1 MAVAVVSRTGVP
13 LMPTS
18 PYRARKLLASGKAE
32 KYGYDPFTIR
42 LTERETGDTQPVEL
56 CMDTGYIHIG
66 VSVKS
71 EKHEYLALQIDTL
84 TDEKKKHE
92 KCREKRRN
100 RRSRKRYRKP
110 RFDNR
115 KRDKGWLAPSLEH
128 KKEIHVRAAERI
140 CRVVPVTDITMEMGN
155 FDTQVLKA
163 REKGRPLPQGTD
175 YQQGERYGTATL
187 REAVFSRDNYT
198 CLCCGRTMKDG
209 AYFHVHHIR
218 YRSQG
223 GTDRMA
229 NLATVCE
236 KCHTPANHQPGGKLY
251 NWKPEIK
258 SFKGATFM
266 TAVRWQMYR
275 EIKEKIPDI
284 SVHLTY
290 GAATKERRRALDI
303 EKSHVNDAFV
313 MGRFHPGHRARP
325 ELYIKK
331 RRNNRV
337 LESFYD
343 ARYIDSRDGKR
354 KSGKELFNGRISRN
368 HKKDSENLHKY
379 RLRKVSKTANAGYNN
394 YTKYARD
401 VDDYYQGDPWC
412 AMFISWCMMKTYGR
426 NTAKKLLKDW
436 PYVACRYLPYY
447 LPSYNTP
454 KKGDIVLFYNGSDYE
469 HTGLVTKVQGAR
481 FWTIEGNTKKITEV
495 IPEGY
500 CVCEKSYYIKTLPKV
515 KFCRPQYQIAV

>member
-163 REKGRPLPQGTD
+163 REEGRPLPQGTD
-175 YQQGERYGTATL
+175 YQQGGAVWYGNFKGSCLFQGQLYVPVL
-187 REAVFSRDNYT
+187 RENDERWSILPCPSYPVPEP
-198 CLCCGRTMKDG
+198 GR
-209 AYFHVHHIR
+209 
-218 YRSQG
+218 
-223 GTDRMA
+223 
-229 NLATVCE
+229 
-236 KCHTPANHQPGGKLY
+236 
-251 NWKPEIK
+251 
-258 SFKGATFM
+258 
-266 TAVRWQMYR
+266 
-275 EIKEKIPDI
+275 
-284 SVHLTY
+284 
-290 GAATKERRRALDI
+290 
-303 EKSHVNDAFV
+303 
-313 MGRFHPGHRARP
+313 
-325 ELYIKK
+325 
-331 RRNNRV
+331 NRQ
-337 LESFYD
+337 
-343 ARYIDSRDGKR
+343 DGKP
-354 KSGKELFNGRISRN
+354 GN
-368 HKKDSENLHKY
+368 
-379 RLRKVSKTANAGYNN
+379 
-394 YTKYARD
+394 
-401 VDDYYQGDPWC
+401 
-412 AMFISWCMMKTYGR
+412 CM
-426 NTAKKLLKDW
+426 
-436 PYVACRYLPYY
+436 
-447 LPSYNTP
+447 
-454 KKGDIVLFYNGSDYE
+454 
-469 HTGLVTKVQGAR
+469 
-481 FWTIEGNTKKITEV
+481 
-495 IPEGY
+495 
-500 CVCEKSYYIKTLPKV
+500 
-515 KFCRPQYQIAV
+515 

>member
-163 REKGRPLPQGTD
+163 REEGRPLPQGTD

-303 EKSHVNDAFV
+303 EKPHVNDAFV

-343 ARYIDSRDGKR
+343 ARYIDSRYVREKTSEQKR
-354 KSGKELFNGRISRN
+354 VTEAPIEVGGVVIKDLPPEKLEDVNIPET
-368 HKKDSENLHKY
+368 KDSFGNSRETDPLKESPNEGMEPEIQENASLQDS
-379 RLRKVSKTANAGYNN
+379 LNDELAETGNSNDEEESELMG
-394 YTKYARD
+394 
-401 VDDYYQGDPWC
+401 
-412 AMFISWCMMKTYGR
+412 
-426 NTAKKLLKDW
+426 
-436 PYVACRYLPYY
+436 
-447 LPSYNTP
+447 
-454 KKGDIVLFYNGSDYE
+454 LFKNM
-469 HTGLVTKVQGAR
+469 
-481 FWTIEGNTKKITEV
+481 V
-495 IPEGY
+495 I
-500 CVCEKSYYIKTLPKV
+500 
-515 KFCRPQYQIAV
+515 

>member
-1 MAVAVVSRTGVP
+1 MLLKSRDPAACCLNIPEGRGSAVCVKLPDNIGEENNRLRCLRNRGASPAERAVDRDPVRDIRKDVWCGRRKPHPALPEKKGGMLMAVAVVSRTGVP

-128 KKEIHVRAAERI
+128 KKEIHVQAAERI
-140 CRVVPVTDITMEMGN
+140 CRVSPVTDITMEMGN

-163 REKGRPLPQGTD
+163 KEEGRPLPQGTD

-198 CLCCGRTMKDG
+198 CLRCGRTMKDG

-275 EIKEKIPDI
+275 EIKEKIPDV

-290 GAATKERRRALDI
+290 GAATKERRRRLQILRLKIFEYPRKQTYDQPVDQSFHRKIEDILSFRNKKSEALGNLHNMICHALMDHLT
-303 EKSHVNDAFV
+303 E
-313 MGRFHPGHRARP
+313 
-325 ELYIKK
+325 
-331 RRNNRV
+331 
-337 LESFYD
+337 
-343 ARYIDSRDGKR
+343 
-354 KSGKELFNGRISRN
+354 SGKPPAE
-368 HKKDSENLHKY
+368 
-379 RLRKVSKTANAGYNN
+379 V
-394 YTKYARD
+394 
-401 VDDYYQGDPWC
+401 
-412 AMFISWCMMKTYGR
+412 
-426 NTAKKLLKDW
+426 AKSNKR
-436 PYVACRYLPYY
+436 VHACIRRSAY
-447 LPSYNTP
+447 S
-454 KKGDIVLFYNGSDYE
+454 
-469 HTGLVTKVQGAR
+469 
-481 FWTIEGNTKKITEV
+481 
-495 IPEGY
+495 
-500 CVCEKSYYIKTLPKV
+500 
-515 KFCRPQYQIAV
+515 

>member
-18 PYRARKLLASGKAE
+18 PYRARKLLASGKEE

-128 KKEIHVRAAERI
+128 KKEIHVQAAERI
-140 CRVVPVTDITMEMGN
+140 CRVSPVTDITMEMGN

-163 REKGRPLPQGTD
+163 KEEGRPLPQGTD

-198 CLCCGRTMKDG
+198 CLRCGRTMKDG

-275 EIKEKIPDI
+275 EIKEKIPDV

-290 GAATKERRRALDI
+290 GAATKERRRRLQILRLKIFEYPRKQTYDQPVDQSFHRKIEDI
-303 EKSHVNDAFV
+303 LSFRNKKS
-313 MGRFHPGHRARP
+313 
-325 ELYIKK
+325 E
-331 RRNNRV
+331 V
-337 LESFYD
+337 L
-343 ARYIDSRDGKR
+343 G
-354 KSGKELFNGRISRN
+354 
-368 HKKDSENLHKY
+368 NLHNMIIPVRKPQTDKVARGPGTGESMAFI
-379 RLRKVSKTANAGYNN
+379 RLPMAHLPEVS
-394 YTKYARD
+394 
-401 VDDYYQGDPWC
+401 
-412 AMFISWCMMKTYGR
+412 
-426 NTAKKLLKDW
+426 
-436 PYVACRYLPYY
+436 
-447 LPSYNTP
+447 
-454 KKGDIVLFYNGSDYE
+454 
-469 HTGLVTKVQGAR
+469 
-481 FWTIEGNTKKITEV
+481 
-495 IPEGY
+495 
-500 CVCEKSYYIKTLPKV
+500 
-515 KFCRPQYQIAV
+515 